1 MMEKARFHDRLKE
14 ELYGI
19 ELIDLDIAASEFAGI
34 YLTTSK
40 RIKTKNYQYGKKVQF
55 HLKKHYGILIDLD
68 ECIDNNGFYTFILP
82 DYHVD
87 ITLLKNDECKKAFI
101 RGVFITSGRVNDLD
115 KALLLEISFKD
126 KELMELTKGLIE
138 SFDMKMSYRQRSNRH
153 ILYLKKMDRISD
165 FLSLISASRSLLE
178 FENARIIREIW
189 NNTLRAVNFETAN
202 IGKTSAASRRQEAAI
217 RFLIEQGK
225 LYSLPNYLFETA
237 NLRLNF
243 PDSSLQELSQML
255 KPPISKAGIAH
266 RLNKLIDLAK
276 EYGYEI

>member
-1 MMEKARFHDRLKE
+1 MI
-14 ELYGI
+14 YG
-19 ELIDLDIAASEFAGI
+19 
-34 YLTTSK
+34 T
-40 RIKTKNYQYGKKVQF
+40 
-55 HLKKHYGILIDLD
+55 
-68 ECIDNNGFYTFILP
+68 NNL
-82 DYHVD
+82 
-87 ITLLKNDECKKAFI
+87 
-101 RGVFITSGRVNDLD
+101 VNDV
-115 KALLLEISFKD
+115 
-126 KELMELTKGLIE
+126 
-138 SFDMKMSYRQRSNRH
+138 QN
-153 ILYLKKMDRISD
+153 LYLQ
-165 FLSLISASRSLLE
+165 E